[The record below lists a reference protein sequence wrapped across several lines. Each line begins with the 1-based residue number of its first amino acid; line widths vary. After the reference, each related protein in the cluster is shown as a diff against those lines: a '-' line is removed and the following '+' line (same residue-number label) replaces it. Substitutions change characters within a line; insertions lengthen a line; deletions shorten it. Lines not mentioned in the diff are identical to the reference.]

1 MWPRF
6 TLSDTFFKKFQPT
19 FSSQEIS
26 CEAKNS
32 SSKNERVDET
42 YTPGSTC
49 PRAKEQSSS
58 RDIVA
63 TPGYRGSEPSL
74 LSQLYAIIITMEL
87 QVTTTVRE
95 GSGTPE
101 QQPRE

>member
-1 MWPRF
+1 M
-6 TLSDTFFKKFQPT
+6 LSDTFFKKFQST

-26 CEAKNS
+26 YEAKNS
-32 SSKNERVDET
+32 SSKNKKVDES

-49 PRAKEQSSS
+49 PRAKEQPNS
-58 RDIVA
+58 
-63 TPGYRGSEPSL
+63 GSEPSQV
-74 LSQLYAIIITMEL
+74 SRLYAIIVTMGL

-95 GSGTPE
+95 GSGPPE